1 MTDLK
6 KTSSYE
12 QVRIKRSD
20 GYKNLGVETNNESI
34 ARKKTKRNYAQV
46 ISDDNME
53 ISNRNVNV
61 LIKVPISL
69 ADDYM
74 VPLNGNDTSKA
85 DEPPCYEQLESKKT
99 RWCNEKSNF
108 GGNKNSK
115 IEYENYSESRV
126 IKKEEMK
133 RKRTQFISDQYM
145 KISNND
151 VVIYLVSFTNT
162 NEYIAQNVDDL
173 KLQFIKPQ
181 NKTTTAKNVIDLVN
195 GNITPDI
202 GMYPAWAS
210 YHQADL
216 RFPEDTNSIAY
227 HQENIYLRSQN
238 LDKILDNGDV
248 LYRNVLADLKRRGL
262 FKSRYLLCDE
272 LPESLHTETALY
284 SVVKHKTIDRKIG
297 EIHTALDK
305 CFSSGYSN
313 ALLFAC
319 GYTKAIYQHADGSYG
334 TFDSHSRNHQGFV
347 DPNGCAIM
355 LYIPTLEMLK
365 CQMSELIGQ
374 LGGQK
379 HEWFQ
384 ILPVD
389 FCCDMSNNSILPD
402 TIKKT
407 TTTLV
412 FHKNCLERKK

>member
-61 LIKVPISL
+61 LIKVPISS

-85 DEPPCYEQLESKKT
+85 DEPPCYEQLKSIKT
-99 RWCNEKSNF
+99 RWCNEESNF

-151 VVIYLVSFTNT
+151 VVIDLVSFTNT

-195 GNITPDI
+195 NTPDI
-202 GMYPAWAS
+202 GMYPTWAS

-216 RFPEDTNSIAY
+216 RFPEDTNGSQCSLMSLLFLAY
-227 HQENIYLRSQN
+227 HQENRYLRSQN
-238 LDKILDNGDV
+238 LDKILDNGAV

-262 FKSRYLLCDE
+262 FKSRYLLCD
-272 LPESLHTETALY
+272 
-284 SVVKHKTIDRKIG
+284 
-297 EIHTALDK
+297 
-305 CFSSGYSN
+305 
-313 ALLFAC
+313 
-319 GYTKAIYQHADGSYG
+319 
-334 TFDSHSRNHQGFV
+334 
-347 DPNGCAIM
+347 
-355 LYIPTLEMLK
+355 
-365 CQMSELIGQ
+365 
-374 LGGQK
+374 
-379 HEWFQ
+379 
-384 ILPVD
+384 
-389 FCCDMSNNSILPD
+389 
-402 TIKKT
+402 
-407 TTTLV
+407 
-412 FHKNCLERKK
+412 